1 MVAEASDA
9 LRQLV
14 SRIGVRRRPAHTELT
29 IPAARRAFLARA
41 RHFTPYVAVELDE
54 LLFFV
59 STADRLGRGLFTYRR
74 RRDLDV
80 LPRALQLLQRHGID
94 PSGSTLVE
102 VGANIGTTTVCALR
116 RHGFERVV
124 AVEPAPANFWMLRL
138 NLLANDVASRVDAI
152 EAAVSDRDGSATLHV
167 SSRSSGLHAIAA
179 GGEEDGETV
188 EVATTTLD
196 RLAHDGKFDP
206 AAVGLLWLDAAGG
219 EAPALHGASTLT
231 GRGTP
236 VVTAV
241 RPNLADWERTK
252 PELMR
257 LLAGY
262 TRFADLLDEEPVVS
276 EDLSALLDAF
286 ERPSDILAFRA

>member
-1 MVAEASDA
+1 MVAEASDT
-9 LRQLV
+9 LRHLA
-14 SRIGVRRRPAHTELT
+14 SRIGVRRRPAPAEPST
-29 IPAARRAFLARA
+29 PAARRAFLGQAR
-41 RHFTPYVAVELDE
+41 RFTPYVAVELDE

-74 RRDLDV
+74 RRDLAV
-80 LPRALQLLQRHGID
+80 LPRALALLAQHGID

-116 RHGFERVV
+116 RHGFGHVV
-124 AVEPAPANFWMLRL
+124 AVEPAPANFRMLGL
-138 NLLANDVASRVDAI
+138 NLLTNDVASHVDAI
-152 EAAVSDRDGSATLHV
+152 EAAVSDREGSATLHV

-179 GGEEDGETV
+179 GDEENCETV

-196 RLAHDGKFDP
+196 RLARDGRFAP
-206 AAVGLLWLDAAGG
+206 EAVGLLWVDAAGG
-219 EAPALHGASTLT
+219 EAPALAGAATLV

-252 PELMR
+252 AELTR

-262 TRFADLLDEEPVVS
+262 TRFADLLDEEPAVS
-276 EDLSALLDAF
+276 QDLSAVLDAF
-286 ERPSDILAFRA
+286 ERPSDLLAFRG